1 MLAKYLNSLDRPVL
15 KIMVHPIAPFAVCYL
30 IKLCSAADEGRGQV
44 TLPPRGQYQVAPHL
58 VPVRVGHSGQW
69 RTVTQIRLSPILPGT
84 D

>member
-1 MLAKYLNSLDRPVL
+1 MLAKYLNLSNRPVV
-15 KIMVHPIAPFAVCYL
+15 KIMVHPLAPIAVCYL
-30 IKLCSAADEGRGQV
+30 IELCSAADEGRGQV

>member
-1 MLAKYLNSLDRPVL
+1 MLAKKFEFIRLALV
-15 KIMVHPIAPFAVCYL
+15 KMMVHPIAPFAACYL
-30 IKLCSAADEGRGQV
+30 IELCSAADEGRGQV

-69 RTVTQIRLSPILPGT
+69 WTVTQIRLSLILPGT

>member
-1 MLAKYLNSLDRPVL
+1 MLAKIFEFIRLALV

-30 IKLCSAADEGRGQV
+30 IELCSAADEGRGQV
-44 TLPPRGQYQVAPHL
+44 TLPLRGQYQVAPHL

-69 RTVTQIRLSPILPGT
+69 WTVTQIRLSPILPGT

>member
-30 IKLCSAADEGRGQV
+30 IELCSAADEGRGQV
-44 TLPPRGQYQVAPHL
+44 TLPPLGQYQVATHL
-58 VPVRVGHSGQW
+58 VPVRVGQSGQW
-69 RTVTQIRLSPILPGT
+69 WTVTQIRLSPILPGT

>member
-1 MLAKYLNSLDRPVL
+1 MLAKIFEFIRLALV

-30 IKLCSAADEGRGQV
+30 IELCSAADGGRGQV

>member
-1 MLAKYLNSLDRPVL
+1 MLAKYLNSSDQPVV

-30 IKLCSAADEGRGQV
+30 IELCSAADGGRGQV
-44 TLPPRGQYQVAPHL
+44 TLPLRGQYQVATHL

-69 RTVTQIRLSPILPGT
+69 WTVTQIRLSPILPGT

>member
-30 IKLCSAADEGRGQV
+30 IELCSAADEGRGQV
-44 TLPPRGQYQVAPHL
+44 TLSPRGQYQVATHL

-69 RTVTQIRLSPILPGT
+69 WTVTQIRLSLILPGT

>member
-1 MLAKYLNSLDRPVL
+1 MLAKYLNSSDQPVVEM
-15 KIMVHPIAPFAVCYL
+15 MVHPIAPFAACYL
-30 IKLCSAADEGRGQV
+30 IELCSAADEGRGQV
-44 TLPPRGQYQVAPHL
+44 TLPPRGQYQVATHL